1 MSVSAIIFLSFLIPM
16 NLRSGGVRS
25 WLLVMACCGA
35 AVPAQAA
42 PVPANYAMASYLTLF
57 ARYVEWPAGKG
68 GEEAARRP
76 FVVGVLGHDPFG
88 GVLEMAF
95 ARREVEGRPIVVKR
109 VGSAGEA
116 RACDL
121 VFISREE
128 SRRSALWLAELADAP
143 VLTVSD
149 AEPALENGAAVVLV
163 VEKTPAGDKLRFD
176 LNLASAE
183 RAGLKVSSR
192 MIVSARRILPEP
204 EKGP

>member
-1 MSVSAIIFLSFLIPM
+1 MKVRPILFWIAAILTS
-16 NLRSGGVRS
+16 LRP
-25 WLLVMACCGA
+25 A
-35 AVPAQAA
+35 AAEVPASH
-42 PVPANYAMASYLTLF
+42 AMASYLTLF
-57 ARYVEWPAGKG
+57 ARYVEWPAGTG
-68 GEEAARRP
+68 GEAATRRP

-95 ARREVEGRPIVVKR
+95 ARREVDGRPITVKR
-109 VGSAGEA
+109 VGSAVEA

-128 SRRSALWLAELADAP
+128 SRRLVLWLAELADAP

-163 VEKTPAGDKLRFD
+163 VENTPAGDKLRFD
-176 LNLASAE
+176 VNLTAVE

-204 EKGP
+204 RKGP